1 MACLQNPVITEALG
15 QEDTLGTT
23 GLNLL
28 GDTEWQ
34 GLGTIWGL
42 ALTPELFEPGHCT
55 GSVASGSEGLSL
67 QAAQV
72 PSHLQGPKALP
83 RETQAGVWL
92 QLCPTS
98 AHCPQLSPAAQSTLS

>member
-1 MACLQNPVITEALG
+1 MITEALG